1 MEYIIF
7 AVVMAGLILLFMV
20 KGWYD
25 YQKTEKRF
33 IQNLYQGYGSV
44 PQREYKPGQFENISH
59 YYLKHK
65 DDLGIDD
72 ITWNDLN
79 MDEIFKGMNH
89 TYSAAGEEYLY
100 YLLRSPC
107 MEEEELLRREEII
120 RFFEEHADERVAYQ
134 VIYHKLGRTGKFS
147 IYDYLDYLDGLGE
160 RSNVS
165 HYIALF
171 LLLAS
176 ILGMLF
182 INVPLGLLVMI
193 GVLVYNNVSY
203 FKVKEE
209 IDPYIVSFAYV
220 FRLLDAVKTLKGK
233 ARKTDALE
241 KEFEVLKESSAAMNG
256 FKRGSF
262 LIMSAGRMSGSNNPL
277 ELLLDFVRMGF
288 HLDLIKFNQML
299 REVKKHISDIDNMIT
314 VLGKIEAMI
323 AIGAYRASL
332 ESFCIPE
339 FSEETVLNADG
350 LYHPLIDNP
359 VKNKI
364 HTKSSV
370 LITGSNAS
378 GKSTFLKTVAINSI
392 FAQTIHTCLAHNYRS
407 ALFRIASSM
416 SLKDDVQGGD
426 SYYMVEI
433 KAIKRILDLTSSE
446 GMPVLCF
453 VDEVLRGTNTVER
466 IAASTQILK
475 SLCKNNCIC
484 FAATHDIELTHLLE
498 KIYCNYHFSEEIEEN
513 DISFTYQIMEGRATT
528 RNAIKL
534 LGIMGYEPTI
544 IEEAEEM
551 AANFLE
557 SGVWHRLDYQSAQ

>member
-7 AVVMAGLILLFMV
+7 AVVMAGLILIFMI

-25 YQKTEKRF
+25 YQQSEKKF
-33 IQNLYQGYGSV
+33 IQKLYQGFGTV
-44 PQREYKPGQFENISH
+44 PQREYKPGQLENISH
-59 YYLKHK
+59 YYLKHR
-65 DDLGIDD
+65 DDFCIDD

-79 MDEIFKGMNH
+79 MDEIFKEMNH

-134 VIYHKLGRTGKFS
+134 VIYRKLGRTGKFS

-160 RSNVS
+160 RSNIP
-165 HYIALF
+165 HYLALF

-182 INVPLGLLVMI
+182 VDVPLGIVVMI
-193 GVLVYNNVSY
+193 GVLIYNNVTY

-220 FRLLDAVKTLKGK
+220 FRLLDAVKSLKGK
-233 ARKTDALE
+233 AHKTEVME
-241 KEFEVLKESSAAMNG
+241 KEFDVLKKSSAAMDG

-262 LIMSAGRMSGSNNPL
+262 LIMSGGRMSGSNNPL
-277 ELLLDFVRMGF
+277 ELLLDFIRMGF

-299 REVKKHISDIDNMIT
+299 REVRKHISDIDSMVT

-323 AIGAYRASL
+323 AVGAYRASL
-332 ESFCIPE
+332 ETFCIPA
-339 FSEETVLNADG
+339 FSKETVLNAEG
-350 LYHPLIDNP
+350 VYHPLISNP
-359 VKNKI
+359 VKNRI
-364 HTKSSV
+364 HTKTSI

-392 FAQTIHTCLAHNYRS
+392 LAQTIHTCLADHYES
-407 ALFRIASSM
+407 TLFRVASSM

-433 KAIKRILDLTSSE
+433 KAIKRILDMTLAK
-446 GMPVLCF
+446 GVPVLCF

-475 SLCKNNCIC
+475 SLCKNNCMC

-498 KIYCNYHFSEEIEEN
+498 KIYCNYHFSEKIEED
-513 DISFTYQIMEGRATT
+513 DISFTYKIREGRAST

-534 LGIMGYEPTI
+534 LSIMGYEPVI
-544 IEEAEEM
+544 IEEAEKM
-551 AANFLE
+551 AADFLD
-557 SGVWHRLDYQSAQ
+557 SGVWHRLDYQPTQ